1 MASSYEGPEAGSFCD
16 GEHSGG
22 LDDTGM
28 RIALSGADVCIRSVS
43 RHLVCA

>member
-1 MASSYEGPEAGSFCD
+1 MASGYESPEAGSLCD
-16 GEHSGG
+16 GEHSSG

-28 RIALSGADVCIRSVS
+28 LIALSGTDVYISSVS

>member
-1 MASSYEGPEAGSFCD
+1 MASGYEGPEAGSFCD

-22 LDDTGM
+22 LNETGM
-28 RIALSGADVCIRSVS
+28 LIALSGADAYISSVS

>member
-1 MASSYEGPEAGSFCD
+1 MASGYESPEAGSFCD

-22 LDDTGM
+22 SDDTGM
-28 RIALSGADVCIRSVS
+28 LIALSGADVYKSSVS